1 MQPDRKQRLSRYESL
16 DEKIKPLYDAPES
29 GHLLRTV
36 FEKYLTNMAF
46 YDNYVD
52 LVGDCILGFHKTTE
66 LPKLFQERL
75 MIGADQAQ
83 RMTADLMDF
92 LAPIVEREQ
101 AENNIKKAEAH
112 KLADE
117 IATIPKDAPSDTV
130 TEAPAVKPMRTMA
143 DDMNR
148 VHGYGAYREANPLS
162 DDNSTDEP
170 VIKAHPQ
177 EDILSG
183 NLKPIADLPKYHEPE
198 QGTEAPTNQPQE
210 KQTEVAQSNRI
221 PIQPA

>member
-1 MQPDRKQRLSRYESL
+1 MEISEKNRIDTYRNAPDSIRELYVSDKIGELITNLGVKFASNFS
-16 DEKIKPLYDAPES
+16 EKISIEII
-29 GHLLRTV
+29 
-36 FEKYLTNMAF
+36 
-46 YDNYVD
+46 
-52 LVGDCILGFHKTTE
+52 GDTILGFYKIEE
-66 LPKLFQERL
+66 LPKLFQEKL
-75 MIGADQAQ
+75 MIGADQAH

-143 DDMNR
+143 GDMNR